1 MNPFRVDIPQAD
13 LDDLRSRLDC
23 TRWPNELPDV
33 EWDRGVPVGYLSKLA
48 EYWRSLYD
56 WRAAEAELNQFPQ
69 FTTEIDG
76 ANVHLLHVRSPEPN
90 AVPVILT
97 HGWPGSVAE
106 FLHVIGP
113 LSDPASR
120 GADPTDAFHLVI
132 PSVPGFGFSG
142 PVGEKGWDIV
152 RVARAWAELMRR
164 LGYEKYLAQGGDL
177 GAFVSLMLA
186 GVDHEHVGGAH
197 VNFLITPPSGDPAEL
212 EGLSEADQ
220 LRLAQM
226 AEFISERSG
235 YMRIQATR
243 PQTLSYAL
251 TDSPVGQ
258 LAWIVEKFREWTDSD
273 RVPEDAVDRDLL
285 LTNAMIDWLT
295 ATAGSS
301 AQLYYESTPF
311 LPTAPVTPSL
321 PPLPVPLGV
330 AVFPR
335 DIILPIRRLAE
346 RSFPNIVHW
355 SDFDRGGHFAA
366 MEEPDLSVDDLRA
379 FARTVPR

>member
-1 MNPFRVDIPQAD
+1 MNPFRIDIPQAD
-13 LDDLRSRLDC
+13 LDDLRRRLDC
-23 TRWPNELPDV
+23 TRWPHELPDV
-33 EWDRGVPVGYLSKLA
+33 DWDRGVPVGYLSKLA
-48 EYWRSLYD
+48 EYWRSIYD

-69 FTTEIDG
+69 FITEVDG
-76 ANVHLLHVRSPEPN
+76 ANVHFLHVQSPEPT
-90 AVPVILT
+90 AVPLILT

-106 FLHVIGP
+106 FLHVISP

-120 GADPTDAFHLVI
+120 GANPNDAFHLVI

-142 PVGEKGWDIV
+142 PVSEKGWDIV

-164 LGYEKYLAQGGDL
+164 LGYERYLAQGGDL

-186 GVDHEHVGGAH
+186 GVDQQHVGGAH
-197 VNFLITPPSGDPAEL
+197 VNFLITPPSGDPTEL
-212 EGLSEADQ
+212 EGLSETDQ
-220 LRLAQM
+220 VRLAQM

-243 PQTLSYAL
+243 PQTLSYAF

-273 RVPEDAVDRDLL
+273 KVPEDAVDRDLL
-285 LTNAMIDWLT
+285 LTNAMIYWLT
-295 ATAGSS
+295 GTAGSS
-301 AQLYYESTPF
+301 AQIYYESAPF
-311 LPTAPVTPSL
+311 LPTAPATPSL

-346 RSFPNIVHW
+346 RTFPNIVQW
-355 SDFDRGGHFAA
+355 TEFDRGGHFAA
-366 MEEPDLSVDDLRA
+366 MEEPDLFVDDLRA